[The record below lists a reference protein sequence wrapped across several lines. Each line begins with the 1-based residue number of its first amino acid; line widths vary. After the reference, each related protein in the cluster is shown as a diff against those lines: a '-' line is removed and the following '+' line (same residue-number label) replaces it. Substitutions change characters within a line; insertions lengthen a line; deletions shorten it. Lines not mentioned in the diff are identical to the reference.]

1 MTDITILGDTYST
14 LHRNG
19 YNHPENPKRILALA
33 TMLEKRSIQ
42 MVAADTS
49 RNVKPEIIHT
59 ERYLKSLRESIAQIP
74 SQEHHS
80 DVHYL
85 VALDED
91 TYASE
96 ESLNVA
102 MAGLA
107 LQEQA
112 VDLLF
117 EVQHRPKSIPFVLTR
132 PPGHHAR
139 PDAAMGFCLFNNAAY
154 AARYSQI
161 KHGLSKVAIFDWDVH
176 HGNGTEEIFYDDHS
190 VYCASIHAFPYWP
203 EGYGDPEH
211 RGGGFNL
218 NLPMPIEAGDLQYGE
233 YIDQYLIPE
242 LDRFEPELIIVAAG
256 FDAHRLERN
265 SGLQSQSLMAVTENG
280 FSYMTDKLVKFAQ
293 RTCQSN
299 ILFTLEGGYYLPSL
313 QSGVASVLDTILSG
327 KTLQYHG
334 YSEGEQMSPETYES
348 YRTRIE
354 KAITCS

>member
-1 MTDITILGDTYST
+1 MIILGDTYSS
-14 LHRNG
+14 LHKNG
-19 YNHPENPKRILALA
+19 YNHPENPKRVSAL
-33 TMLEKRSIQ
+33 TSIMQERSIP
-42 MVAADTS
+42 MVAADRT
-49 RNVKPEIIHT
+49 RKVHPEIIHT
-59 ERYLKSLRESIAQIP
+59 ERYLESLRKSIAQIP
-74 SQEHHS
+74 RKKH
-80 DVHYL
+80 DTDIYYL

-102 MAGLA
+102 LAGLA

-112 VDLLF
+112 VDVLLKNNT
-117 EVQHRPKSIPFVLTR
+117 PSKTIPFIITR

-154 AARYSQI
+154 AARYSQ
-161 KHGLSKVAIFDWDVH
+161 KKYGLSRVAIFDWDVH

-203 EGYGDPEH
+203 EGYGEPEK

-218 NLPMPIEAGDLQYGE
+218 NLPMPIEAGDLQYGQ
-233 YIDQYLIPE
+233 YIDKYLIPE
-242 LDRFEPELIIVAAG
+242 LERFEPELIIVAAG
-256 FDAHRLERN
+256 FDAHLLERN

-280 FSYMTDKLVKFAQ
+280 FSYMTDKLLKFAQ

-313 QSGVASVLDTILSG
+313 KSSVNSVLDTIISG
-327 KTLQYHG
+327 KPLRYPG
-334 YSEGEQMSPETYES
+334 YSQGENMSAETYKS
-348 YRTRIE
+348 YCTRIE
-354 KAITCS
+354 AALQPLSM